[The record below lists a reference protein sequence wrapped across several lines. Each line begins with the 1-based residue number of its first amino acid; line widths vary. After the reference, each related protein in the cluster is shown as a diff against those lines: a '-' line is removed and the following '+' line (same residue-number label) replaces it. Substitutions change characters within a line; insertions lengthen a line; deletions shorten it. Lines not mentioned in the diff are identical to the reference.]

1 MKTTRLKTGWLGWLC
16 AGLLAMG
23 GQARAEAEAGG
34 TTGETAVIE
43 TEETAPAAEA
53 PETTN
58 APAEEPA
65 AAEPAAPAK
74 AAKPLPAYRGAD
86 LSDAFQGAG
95 SSLYGVKGRAIK
107 MPAKKSVKREKGA
120 WRREIELGAT
130 TTQGNKDSLRYVGSL
145 EAAKETD
152 NNYFFLKAAGRY
164 GETDDERDAENA
176 TGEAKAQ
183 HRLTERWYVAAD
195 ANIYHDQIA
204 DLAYRARGNLSLG
217 RYFIRTERTILTA
230 ETGPGYVAER
240 KGGVEDGFMAGR
252 VAQHLEFLITSS
264 LQVWQAVE
272 YIPSFEDSRVYFVN
286 AEVGLE
292 TVLVPDLSL
301 VCTVEDRF
309 DSHPAEDKERN
320 DLLTTTALK
329 WKF

>member
-1 MKTTRLKTGWLGWLC
+1 MKTMRLETGLIWWMC
-16 AGLLAMG
+16 AGLLATG
-23 GQARAEAEAGG
+23 GLVRAEAEAGVA
-34 TTGETAVIE
+34 TGETAAAE

-58 APAEEPA
+58 APA
-65 AAEPAAPAK
+65 K
-74 AAKPLPAYRGAD
+74 AAKPLPAYGGAD

-130 TTQGNKDSLRYVGSL
+130 TTQGNKDSLRYVGSI
-145 EAAKETD
+145 EASKETD
-152 NNYFFLKAAGRY
+152 NNYFFLKAGGRY

-204 DLAYRARGNLSLG
+204 DLAYRLRGNLSLG

-230 ETGPGYVAER
+230 EAGPGYVAER
-240 KGGVEDGFMAGR
+240 KGGEEDGFMAGR
-252 VAQHLEFLITSS
+252 LAEHLEFLITSS

-286 AEVGLE
+286 TEVGLE

-301 VCTVEDRF
+301 VCTLEDRY
-309 DSHPAEDKERN
+309 DSHPADNKESY